1 MRFSPISLSL
11 LKLRLRRDSEIGI
24 PQFLPVRSIS
34 ITNTNIV
41 KKLSVKLE
49 VMSES
54 INYNHRRVVV
64 TGMGCISPIGN
75 TVTETWD
82 GLVTGKQGLDY
93 ISLFDTKDIAVK
105 IAGEVK
111 GFDPVSHFGVKEARR
126 MDRSQ
131 QLALAAAKEALSD
144 SGLKIDES
152 NAADIGVVTG
162 SGIGGV
168 GTTIGE
174 FAVMMQRGP
183 RRVSPYT
190 VPMMMPDGAAGL
202 ISIMFGPRGPNFN
215 VTTACA
221 SANNAMGE
229 AFEMIRAGRSKI
241 VITGGLEASVLPF
254 PLVAFDNMGALSGYN
269 NDPKHASRPFDKTR
283 SGFVTGEGAGIYVF
297 ELLENAQARGAK
309 VYAEVVGY
317 GSTADAKHIT
327 APDPNG
333 AAMSMRLAMRQAGL
347 QAKEIDYIAAHGTST
362 PLNDASE
369 TKAIKFALGE
379 AAYDVKIS
387 SNKGAVGH
395 LLGAAGAINVVGCI
409 GAITH
414 GIVPPT
420 INFSTPDP
428 DCDLNYVP
436 NQALK
441 MPVTVA
447 MSNSFGFGGHNATL
461 IFKKF

>member
-1 MRFSPISLSL
+1 MSDNNHHHHA
-11 LKLRLRRDSEIGI
+11 LR
-24 PQFLPVRSIS
+24 Q
-34 ITNTNIV
+34 
-41 KKLSVKLE
+41 
-49 VMSES
+49 
-54 INYNHRRVVV
+54 RVVI
-64 TGMGCISPIGN
+64 TGMGCLSPIGN
-75 TVTETWD
+75 TTAETWD
-82 GLVTGKQGLDY
+82 GLISGKQGLDY

-105 IAGEVK
+105 IGGEVK
-111 GFDPVSHFGVKEARR
+111 GFEPTAHFGVKEARR

-131 QLALAAAKEALSD
+131 QLALAATKEALTD
-144 SGLKIDES
+144 ANLKIDES
-152 NAADIGVVTG
+152 NAADIGVITG

-202 ISIMFGPRGPNFN
+202 ISIMYGARGPNMN

-229 AFEMIRAGRSKI
+229 SFEMIASGRCKM
-241 VITGGLEASVLPF
+241 VITGGLEASILPF

-269 NDPKHASRPFDKTR
+269 SDPKHASRPFDKTR
-283 SGFVTGEGAGIYVF
+283 NGFVTGEGAGIFVF
-297 ELLENAQARGAK
+297 ESLSSAQARGAK
-309 VYAEVVGY
+309 IYAEVVGY

-333 AAMSMRLAMRQAGL
+333 AAMAMRLAMKQAGI
-347 QAKEIDYIAAHGTST
+347 QASQVDYIAAHGTST

-369 TKAIKFALGE
+369 TKAIKFAFGE
-379 AAYDVKIS
+379 AAHTLKIS

-395 LLGAAGAINVVGCI
+395 LLGAAGVINVVACI
-409 GAITH
+409 GALNH

-420 INFSTPDP
+420 INFTTADP

-436 NQALK
+436 NTAIHA
-441 MPVTVA
+441 PVNVA
-447 MSNSFGFGGHNATL
+447 MSNAFGFGGHNATL

>member
-1 MRFSPISLSL
+1 MS
-11 LKLRLRRDSEIGI
+11 D
-24 PQFLPVRSIS
+24 
-34 ITNTNIV
+34 NIH
-41 KKLSVKLE
+41 
-49 VMSES
+49 
-54 INYNHRRVVV
+54 NHHAPRQRVVV
-64 TGMGCISPIGN
+64 TGMGCLSPIGS
-75 TVTETWD
+75 TAAETWD
-82 GLVTGKQGLDY
+82 GLITGKQGLDY

-111 GFDPVSHFGVKEARR
+111 GFEPTAHFGVKEARR

-131 QLALAAAKEALSD
+131 HLALAAAKEALAD
-144 SGLKIDES
+144 AKLKIDES

-202 ISIMFGPRGPNFN
+202 ISIMFGARGPNMN

-229 AFEMIRAGRSKI
+229 AFEMIASGRCKT
-241 VITGGLEASVLPF
+241 VITGGLEASILPF

-269 NDPKHASRPFDKTR
+269 DDPKHASRPFDKTR

-297 ELLENAQARGAK
+297 ESLGSAQARGAK
-309 VYAEVVGY
+309 IYAEVVGY
-317 GSTADAKHIT
+317 GCTADAKHIT

-333 AAMSMRLAMRQAGL
+333 AAMAMRLAMQQAGI
-347 QAKEIDYIAAHGTST
+347 QASQVDYISAHGTST

-369 TKAIKFALGE
+369 TKAIKFAFGE
-379 AAYDVKIS
+379 AAHKVKIS

-395 LLGAAGAINVVGCI
+395 LLGAAGAINIIACI
-409 GAITH
+409 GAINH

-420 INFSTPDP
+420 INYTTADP
-428 DCDLNYVP
+428 DCDLDYVP
-436 NQALK
+436 NTA
-441 MPVTVA
+441 VNASVNVA
-447 MSNSFGFGGHNATL
+447 MSNAFGFGGHNATL